1 MIYYDNDYNKIENM
15 LKDKKIIKSVISNLK
30 VELFLEDG
38 KVVTILHETYEGLDI
53 KAYQD

>member
-1 MIYYDNDYNKIENM
+1 MIYYDNDYNKIENL